1 MRKINI
7 QSNSDLFTDFVQN
20 VDKILAGVEVTD
32 AAGNPTEYADPHF
45 QDRMQ
50 RLQQCSFNFE
60 ERAMHPISAEIA
72 KGLSM
77 TKSKVRRIKM
87 IYDFVKILFFLL
99 LLIIP
104 FKILLIIFG
113 GLIYTLLF

>member
-1 MRKINI
+1 MNCGGSVRKINI

-72 KGLSM
+72 KGLIYDEI
-77 TKSKVRRIKM
+77 KSKEDQNDIRLR
-87 IYDFVKILFFLL
+87 
-99 LLIIP
+99 
-104 FKILLIIFG
+104 
-113 GLIYTLLF
+113 